1 MPEIKD
7 KKAAALAP
15 LHKQEMGADLK
26 RWSVPGFANDAQ
38 LSKKKVDEVRSAW
51 KLTLKEQGMDDSEI
65 TEAWQNHLDARA
77 K

>member
-26 RWSVPGFANDAQ
+26 RWSVLGFANDAQ